1 MSSIFD
7 QATLHSLY
15 NPRWPPH
22 WVLCWGVPLAR
33 PPSALEWWDIKDCLL
48 EWSEWSALSLST
60 SSYNPWFPSAIYM
73 EHCICIT
80 STTTLL
86 LLQVLIQFNFDP
98 CPSYIGQY
106 INHVLLLDGS
116 TFTVGEVEENASVTQ
131 LLPSQHSPA
140 CLVPATYLVESTPV
154 PKSTPVCN
162 IFKPK
167 SHPVLTSISEPHP
180 VMAATPEPSSK
191 VAATHVPLGI
201 LVDYDGMSLSPAPE
215 LAPVLALVPESR
227 AKVPATDPNSNPT
240 SSPSSLLVPSSLPQP
255 PEPPLSPL
263 VPARKKNLQASGFL
277 SACSRFETTTPL
289 LLQVLIQFN
298 FDPCPC
304 I

>member
-1 MSSIFD
+1 MVHEPVNIH
-7 QATLHSLY
+7 TL
-15 NPRWPPH
+15 
-22 WVLCWGVPLAR
+22 
-33 PPSALEWWDIKDCLL
+33 
-48 EWSEWSALSLST
+48 
-60 SSYNPWFPSAIYM
+60 
-73 EHCICIT
+73 
-80 STTTLL
+80 
-86 LLQVLIQFNFDP
+86 Q
-98 CPSYIGQY
+98 SYIS
-106 INHVLLLDGS
+106 ISLLWDYGHTMVCES
-116 TFTVGEVEENASVTQ
+116 G
-131 LLPSQHSPA
+131 
-140 CLVPATYLVESTPV
+140 LVPAAYLVESTPV

-167 SHPVLTSISEPHP
+167 SHPVLASMSELHP
-180 VMAATPEPSSK
+180 VMAAAPEPSSK

-240 SSPSSLLVPSSLPQP
+240 SSLPVPSSLPQS
-255 PEPPLSPL
+255 PLSPL
-263 VPARKKNLQASGFL
+263 VPARKKNLQANGFL

-289 LLQVLIQFN
+289 LLQVLIQFI